1 MSDERLISIDRIW
14 ARVRGRLRQEFGEST
29 YRSWIR
35 SLVLEEVIGE
45 RVTLAAPTLFMRDRI
60 VSQYGDRI
68 TLAWAAESADT
79 VSDCLITVIT
89 NIVVKE
95 IIKKFTCWRNF
106 WYSKR
111 SCRVWSKSIR
121 Q

>member
-35 SLVLEEVIGE
+35 SLVLEDVIGE

-60 VSQYGDRI
+60 VSQYGERI
-68 TLAWAAESADT
+68 TSAWAAESADT
-79 VSDCLITVIT
+79 VNDCSITVRSSDEP
-89 NIVVKE
+89 VKE
-95 IIKKFTCWRNF
+95 A
-106 WYSKR
+106 KR
-111 SCRVWSKSIR
+111 EIQREQRIPCRWNQKR
-121 Q
+121 

>member
-45 RVTLAAPTLFMRDRI
+45 RVTLAAPT
-60 VSQYGDRI
+60 
-68 TLAWAAESADT
+68 
-79 VSDCLITVIT
+79 
-89 NIVVKE
+89 
-95 IIKKFTCWRNF
+95 
-106 WYSKR
+106 YS
-111 SCRVWSKSIR
+111 
-121 Q
+121 

>member
-35 SLVLEEVIGE
+35 SLVLEEVVKK

-60 VSQYGDRI
+60 VAQYGDRI
-68 TLAWAAESADT
+68 MFAWAAESADT
-79 VSDCLITVIT
+79 INDCVITV
-89 NIVVKE
+89 
-95 IIKKFTCWRNF
+95 
-106 WYSKR
+106 R
-111 SCRVWSKSIR
+111 SSDELISETATGDPLSLIHI
-121 Q
+121 

>member
-79 VSDCLITVIT
+79 VSDCLITV
-89 NIVVKE
+89 
-95 IIKKFTCWRNF
+95 
-106 WYSKR
+106 R
-111 SCRVWSKSIR
+111 SSDEPVIEAHRMI
-121 Q
+121 